1 MPVVPGGL
9 VVRAWSGLSTHGHGT
24 DGLETA
30 LLIVIAGLLAVVVLA
45 ATGWWRRAFAVF
57 SIRPGKMTVEG
68 NGLLVSAPADVE
80 RVDAIL
86 QSFAGGFNA
95 MICRPSFAGWRR
107 YCDSLPP
114 LCQPFAHEGAA
125 MGFTLRRLFRHDPAA
140 VEERIVRA
148 RPGFRY
154 RYYVG
159 LGFWSGMR
167 NHDPQRLA
175 RIVDGLD
182 PLYRYL
188 CYDGYGFKQAFFD
201 ETRSLQGLSRLEALQ
216 GYARNAAHQGVG
228 RAVFFLFMD
237 RPERMVEYID
247 QLGAYAGDAT
257 AGLGL
262 ASVFVN
268 PDRIEVAR
276 NLGGQLPAAWHDQFH
291 LGVCFGLKARSVN
304 NTDQFERDLA
314 HLEPSVQQA
323 ARAAIRECDRI
334 ELQVRSERGAEG
346 YRKWR
351 LLVKQWMAEHVE
363 FPLAGLKAAP
373 APVIAQQSA
382 SA

>member
-1 MPVVPGGL
+1 
-9 VVRAWSGLSTHGHGT
+9 
-24 DGLETA
+24 LETA
-30 LLIVIAGLLAVVVLA
+30 LFIVIAGLLAVVVLV
-45 ATGWWRRAFAVF
+45 ATGWWRLAFAVF
-57 SIRPGKMTVEG
+57 GIRPAKMTVEH

-86 QSFAGGFNA
+86 RSFAGGFNA
-95 MICRPSFAGWRR
+95 MISHPSSTGWRR

-125 MGFTLRRLFRHDPAA
+125 MGFTLRRLFRYDAA
-140 VEERIVRA
+140 AFEEGIVRV
-148 RPGFRY
+148 RSGFRY
-154 RYYVG
+154 LYYVG

-175 RIVDGLD
+175 GIVDGLD

-201 ETRSLQGLSRLEALQ
+201 GTRSPQGLGRLEALE
-216 GYARNAAHQGVG
+216 GYALNAAYQGVG
-228 RAVFFLFMD
+228 RALFFLFMD

-247 QLGAYAGDAT
+247 QLGAYAGDAA

-262 ASVFVN
+262 AAVFVN

-291 LGVCFGLKARSVN
+291 LGVCFGLKARFIN

-314 HLEPSVQQA
+314 HLEPSVRQA

-334 ELQVRSERGAEG
+334 ELQVRSEPGAEG
-346 YRKWR
+346 YNKWR
-351 LLVKQWMAEHVE
+351 RLVRRWMAEHVE
-363 FPLAGLKAAP
+363 FPLAGLKAAA
-373 APVIAQQSA
+373 APVIAQRTA